1 MSGGWRDG
9 QWVGPPFPGCFP
21 PVVAQQ
27 LPSYRRAQQQGPLPA
42 ALPPGFVFATA
53 QAHAAMPATAEPA
66 CALDGAGLGPDAA
79 GDSATAAAAE
89 PAAAQGQP
97 AAPAAAEQSERS
109 SSGISKATT
118 SADGRLAES

>member
-21 PVVAQQ
+21 QAVAQQ

-79 GDSATAAAAE
+79 GDSATVAAAE

-97 AAPAAAEQSERS
+97 AAPAVAEQSERS

>member
-21 PVVAQQ
+21 PIVAQQ

-79 GDSATAAAAE
+79 GDSATVAAAE
-89 PAAAQGQP
+89 PAAAQRQP
-97 AAPAAAEQSERS
+97 AVP
-109 SSGISKATT
+109 T
-118 SADGRLAES
+118 SAKPTSTADGRLAES